1 MSNVELARAVGLSP
15 SPCLARVRALEQAGF
30 ISRYVSLLDALK
42 VGLKVSVFIQVAL
55 ERQVEKAL
63 EVFENAILERPEVME
78 CYLMTGEAD
87 YLLRVVVPDIQALEE
102 FILRF
107 LSRVPGV
114 GNIKSSFALKQV
126 KYRCERHHGHAS
138 EKTGQGASCPRS
150 APQTEPVVMSNLDTE
165 LAEGDRSKTGW
176 PASVCVYCGSSSG
189 DLSDYATAARELGML
204 LAKRNIRLVFGG
216 GSVGLMGV
224 LADAVLEAGG
234 KVTGVIPNGLRTR
247 ELAHEGVTEMIAV
260 DSMHA
265 RKQRMVDL
273 ADAFIALPGGIGTL
287 DELFETWTW
296 LQLGIH
302 AKPVGLLNV
311 AGYYDPLLAFLQQ
324 MSDRQFMSEKHLACL
339 SIETDADRL
348 LEQLNSFRTPG
359 DGKWVTDTRSLQP

>member
-1 MSNVELARAVGLSP
+1 
-15 SPCLARVRALEQAGF
+15 
-30 ISRYVSLLDALK
+30 
-42 VGLKVSVFIQVAL
+42 
-55 ERQVEKAL
+55 
-63 EVFENAILERPEVME
+63 
-78 CYLMTGEAD
+78 
-87 YLLRVVVPDIQALEE
+87 
-102 FILRF
+102 
-107 LSRVPGV
+107 
-114 GNIKSSFALKQV
+114 
-126 KYRCERHHGHAS
+126 
-138 EKTGQGASCPRS
+138 
-150 APQTEPVVMSNLDTE
+150 MSNLDTE

-189 DLSDYATAARELGML
+189 DLSDYATAARELGTL
-204 LAKRNIRLVFGG
+204 LAKRSIRLVFGG

-247 ELAHEGVTEMIAV
+247 ELAHEGITEMIAV

-302 AKPVGLLNV
+302 AKPVGLLNA

-359 DGKWVTDTRSLQP
+359 DGKWLNDTRSLQP

>member
-1 MSNVELARAVGLSP
+1 MSKRDEDQDETNRS
-15 SPCLARVRALEQAGF
+15 
-30 ISRYVSLLDALK
+30 
-42 VGLKVSVFIQVAL
+42 
-55 ERQVEKAL
+55 
-63 EVFENAILERPEVME
+63 
-78 CYLMTGEAD
+78 EAD
-87 YLLRVVVPDIQALEE
+87 
-102 FILRF
+102 
-107 LSRVPGV
+107 
-114 GNIKSSFALKQV
+114 
-126 KYRCERHHGHAS
+126 
-138 EKTGQGASCPRS
+138 
-150 APQTEPVVMSNLDTE
+150 
-165 LAEGDRSKTGW
+165 W

-189 DLSDYATAARELGML
+189 DLSDYATAARELGTL
-204 LAKRNIRLVFGG
+204 LAKRNVRLVFGG

-234 KVTGVIPNGLRTR
+234 TVTGVIPNGLRTR

-311 AGYYDPLLAFLQQ
+311 AGYYDPLLTFLQQ

-359 DGKWVTDTRSLQP
+359 EGKWVNDTRSLQP

>member
-1 MSNVELARAVGLSP
+1 MSKRDTDPEEMKCP
-15 SPCLARVRALEQAGF
+15 EAG
-30 ISRYVSLLDALK
+30 R
-42 VGLKVSVFIQVAL
+42 
-55 ERQVEKAL
+55 
-63 EVFENAILERPEVME
+63 
-78 CYLMTGEAD
+78 
-87 YLLRVVVPDIQALEE
+87 
-102 FILRF
+102 
-107 LSRVPGV
+107 
-114 GNIKSSFALKQV
+114 
-126 KYRCERHHGHAS
+126 
-138 EKTGQGASCPRS
+138 
-150 APQTEPVVMSNLDTE
+150 
-165 LAEGDRSKTGW
+165 
-176 PASVCVYCGSSSG
+176 PASVCVYCGSSKG
-189 DLSDYATAARELGML
+189 DLSDYATAARELGTL

-311 AGYYDPLLAFLQQ
+311 AGYYDPLLAFLRQ

-359 DGKWVTDTRSLQP
+359 DGKWVTDMRSLQP